1 MRISCVLQF
10 LIVLILLS
18 VCETV
23 MDAEQLCHIPWEF
36 QPQCMHHLIFTGS
49 LFQENCKWITMKIE
63 DEDNEY
69 LERES
74 CILDVLPLYL
84 DLNF

>member
-1 MRISCVLQF
+1 
-10 LIVLILLS
+10 
-18 VCETV
+18 
-23 MDAEQLCHIPWEF
+23 
-36 QPQCMHHLIFTGS
+36 
-49 LFQENCKWITMKIE
+49 MKIE